1 MTYCGVELA
10 GILLSLQ
17 PRQRG
22 SGERVR
28 PERVELDEGYA
39 PVASSDDLAIIFL
52 FCSRGMPT
60 GATRPTGCTRTAGT
74 STSSSGDAAL
84 QSSASC
90 SRTAPAWSR
99 CRRWTPTS
107 STTRSGR
114 RCARQSTR
122 GHPRRDGRNGRLDGT
137 FDADLPMSPRRGVEP
152 AVKLRSPRRRGRG
165 SGGRGRPECVEPD
178 EGHAQIASSF
188 RS

>member
-10 GILLSLQ
+10 GIFLSLQ

-39 PVASSDDLAIIFL
+39 PVTSTDDLTILFL
-52 FCSRGMPT
+52 FSSRGTPM
-60 GATRPTGCTRTAGT
+60 GATRPTGCTRTAEM
-74 STSSSGDAAL
+74 STSSSGDTGL
-84 QSSASC
+84 RSSASC
-90 SRTAPAWSR
+90 LRTALVCSR

-114 RCARQSTR
+114 RCARQGMR
-122 GHPRRDGRNGRLDGT
+122 GHPRRDGQNGLLDGT
-137 FDADLPMSPRRGVEP
+137 FNANLPMPP
-152 AVKLRSPRRRGRG
+152 AVESSPQSNFGCPGLVGGVPERADAQNAWSRTRATRRLHRRS
-165 SGGRGRPECVEPD
+165 
-178 EGHAQIASSF
+178 F
-188 RS
+188 

>member
-1 MTYCGVELA
+1 MTYRGVELA
-10 GILLSLQ
+10 DKFLSLQ

-39 PVASSDDLAIIFL
+39 PVASSDNLAIIFL
-52 FCSRGMPT
+52 FCSRGTPT

-84 QSSASC
+84 RSSASC

-114 RCARQSTR
+114 RCARRGTR
-122 GHPRRDGRNGRLDGT
+122 GHPCRDGRNGRLDGT
-137 FDADLPMSPRRGVEP
+137 FNADLPMSPAAES
-152 AVKLRSPRRRGRG
+152 SPQ
-165 SGGRGRPECVEPD
+165 SNFGRPGLVGGVP
-178 EGHAQIASSF
+178 EGVDGRNAWSRTRATRRSHRRSF
-188 RS
+188 